1 MSIKY
6 FLPDWEDRLDP
17 SYNFDTDQF
26 SDSHKKNPTTNDV
39 HAHDL
44 LTPHPYDG
52 ILFSLAN
59 FIKKKSLPDLK
70 NPKIRGYS
78 NIKQYLK
85 LNGDLQVMGDCGAFS
100 YINENVPPQPFFSVE
115 NVANFYNS
123 LNFDYGVSVDHIVT
137 DMIQKNVDGE
147 KVKIILS
154 KEDKEKRI
162 KITLN
167 NAVKFLKYHRKQ
179 KFDFKPIG
187 VAQGL
192 SPKSYKKSVEKL
204 IDYGYE
210 YIALGGLVQKDT
222 SEILDILKEI
232 QSKTGNVD
240 IHLFGIS
247 RPEAMKQFKEFG
259 VTSFDSASYFRK
271 AFLESNKN
279 YFTKTGKWYSAIRI
293 PYSSNKILNENA
305 RLLNITQDEL
315 ERMEK
320 KAMSALVKYDQGKL
334 TLDGTL
340 KSLIE
345 YDKILLRRQEK
356 IETIQERYRMTL
368 EDRPWRECECD
379 ICKKLGIHV
388 IIFRGTNRNKRR
400 GFHNIW
406 TFNRYF
412 NGFHEKEL

>member
-17 SYNFDTDQF
+17 FYDFENDQF
-26 SDSHKKNPTTNDV
+26 SDTHKKSPTINDV
-39 HAHDL
+39 LAHDI
-44 LTPHPYDG
+44 LTPPPYDG

-59 FIKKKSLPDLK
+59 FVKKKSLPDLK

-78 NIKQYLK
+78 DIKQYLK
-85 LNGDLQVMGDCGAFS
+85 LNGSLQVMGDCGAFS
-100 YINENVPPQPFFSVE
+100 YINEDVPPQPFFSVE
-115 NVANFYNS
+115 NVANFYNL

-137 DMIQKNVDGE
+137 DFILKKEEGK

-154 KEDKEKRI
+154 KKDKEKRI
-162 KITLN
+162 TITLK
-167 NAVKFLKYHRKQ
+167 NAKLFLKYHKKQ
-179 KFDFKPIG
+179 NFNFKPIG

-192 SPKSYKKSVEKL
+192 NPISYKKSVEKL
-204 IDYGYE
+204 VDYGYD
-210 YIALGGLVQKDT
+210 YIALGGLVQKET
-222 SEILDILKEI
+222 PEILDILKEI
-232 QSKTGNVD
+232 QPITQNIE

-247 RPEAMKQFKEFG
+247 RPEAMKKFKEFG

-279 YFTKTGKWYSAIRI
+279 YFTKSGNWYSAIRV
-293 PYSSNKILNENA
+293 PYSTNKILNENA
-305 RLLNITQDEL
+305 RLLNISKNDL

-320 KAMSALVKYDQGKL
+320 KAMMALIKYDQGKL
-334 TLDGTL
+334 TLNGTL

-356 IETIQERYRMTL
+356 IETIQERYRITL
-368 EDRPWRECECD
+368 EDKPWKKCECD
-379 ICKKLGIHV
+379 ICKELGIHV
-388 IIFRGTNRNKRR
+388 VIFRGTNRNKRR

-412 NGFHEKEL
+412 NGFHEKK

>member
-1 MSIKY
+1 MNIKY

-17 SYNFDTDQF
+17 KFNFKTDCF
-26 SDSHKKNPTTNDV
+26 SPEHKKNPTANDV

-44 LTPHPYDG
+44 LTPPPYDG
-52 ILFSLAN
+52 VLFSLAN
-59 FIKKKSLPDLK
+59 FIKKSSSLDLK
-70 NPKIRGYS
+70 NPKIRGYTD
-78 NIKQYLK
+78 IKKYLK
-85 LNGDLQVMGDCGAFS
+85 LNGTLQVMGDCGAFS
-100 YINENVPPQPFFSVE
+100 YINEDIPPEPFFSIE
-115 NVANFYNS
+115 NVANFYNK

-137 DMIQKNVDGE
+137 DAIQKIVNGE

-154 KEDKEKRI
+154 KKDKEKRI

-167 NAVKFLKYHRKQ
+167 NAKKFLKYHRKQ

-192 SPKSYKKSVEKL
+192 NPKSYKKSVEKL

-210 YIALGGLVQKDT
+210 YIALGGLVQKET
-222 SEILDILKEI
+222 SEILAILDEI
-232 QSKTGNVD
+232 QSKTKNVD

-247 RPEAMKQFKEFG
+247 RPEAMREFKEFG

-279 YFTKTGKWYSAIRI
+279 YFTKSGKWYSAIRV
-293 PYSSNKILNENA
+293 PYSDNKILNENA
-305 RLLNITQDEL
+305 KKCGYSQNDL
-315 ERMEK
+315 EKMEK
-320 KAMSALVKYDQGKL
+320 IAMKSLIKYDQGKL
-334 TLDGTL
+334 PLEETLN
-340 KSLIE
+340 SLIN

-356 IETIQERYRMTL
+356 IETIQERYRATL
-368 EDRPWRECECD
+368 EDKPWKKCDCD
-379 ICKKLGIHV
+379 ICGQLGIHV

-400 GFHNIW
+400 GFHNVW

-412 NGFHEKEL
+412 NGFHEKE